1 MASRRATNTAEEI
14 QSVLDALKSLK
25 ALRHRRVLDPDHVNE
40 MHDAAI
46 KTVRKLSARFDKLKK
61 DLDRA
66 RLEALDEDPEEKPL
80 LESTTLWD
88 FPTQSYGS
96 MKKGDSKYQGV
107 TPAFIIYNMVQRYTE
122 PGDLVLDP
130 MCGSGTTLDVC
141 AEEGREAIGYDI
153 TPTRDDIQRVDA
165 RQIPL
170 PDNSVDMVFIDS
182 PYGDNVNYSDDP
194 QNIGHLSAE
203 QDGFYEALGQ
213 VAEELYRVLKPGKV
227 LGWLIGD
234 QWVKK
239 RYTPVGMYIY
249 ELLTDGTGFIPVD
262 KIVVARRNQS
272 SNTGIWHYRARKH
285 NFYLR
290 GHKDL
295 ILVRKPETREIQI
308 QPEQIIQIGKD
319 ANTRQGERRSWRKYK

>member
-1 MASRRATNTAEEI
+1 MSSRRATNTAEEI
-14 QSVLDALKSLK
+14 QSVLDALK
-25 ALRHRRVLDPDHVNE
+25 ALRHRRVLHPDDINE
-40 MHDAAI
+40 MHDVAI
-46 KTVRKLSARFDKLKK
+46 KSVRKLSTRFDKLKK

-66 RLEALDEDPEEKPL
+66 RLEALGEDPEEKPL

-96 MKKGDSKYQGV
+96 VKKGDSKYQGV
-107 TPAFIIYNMVQRYTE
+107 TPAFIIYNMIQRYTE

-130 MCGSGTTLDVC
+130 MCGSGTSIDVC
-141 AEEGREAIGYDI
+141 IEEGRNVIGYDI

-165 RQIPL
+165 RSIPL

-182 PYGDNVNYSDDP
+182 PYGDNVKYSDDP

-203 QDGFYEALGQ
+203 QDGFYEALGE
-213 VAEELYRVLKPGKV
+213 VAESLYRVLKPGKV

-234 QWVKK
+234 QWVRK
-239 RYTPVGMYIY
+239 RYTPVGMHIY
-249 ELLTDGTGFIPVD
+249 QMLVDGTGFIPVD

-295 ILVRKPETREIQI
+295 IIVRKPEAREIQI
-308 QPEQIIQIGKD
+308 QPEQVIQIGKD
-319 ANTRQGERRSWRKYK
+319 ADTRQGERRTWRKYK

>member
-14 QSVLDALKSLK
+14 QSVLDALN
-25 ALRHRRVLDPDHVNE
+25 ALRRRRVLDADDIDQ
-40 MHDAAI
+40 MHGDAVKI
-46 KTVRKLSARFDKLKK
+46 VRKLSSRFDKYLK
-61 DLDRA
+61 DLNHA
-66 RLEALDEDPEEKPL
+66 RLEALGEDPEEKPI

-96 MKKGDSKYQGV
+96 AKKGDSKYQGV
-107 TPAFIIYNMVQRYTE
+107 TPAFIIYNMIQRYTE

-130 MCGSGTTLDVC
+130 MCGSGTTIDVC
-141 AEEGREAIGYDI
+141 AEEDREAIGYDI
-153 TPTRDDIQRVDA
+153 TPTRPDIQRVDA
-165 RQIPL
+165 RSIPL
-170 PDNSVDMVFIDS
+170 DDNSVDMVFIDS
-182 PYGDNVNYSDDP
+182 PYGDNVKYSDDP

-249 ELLTDGTGFIPVD
+249 ELLVDGTGFIPVD

-295 ILVRKPETREIQI
+295 IIVRKPATREIQI

-319 ANTRQGERRSWRKYK
+319 ADTRPGERRTWRKYK